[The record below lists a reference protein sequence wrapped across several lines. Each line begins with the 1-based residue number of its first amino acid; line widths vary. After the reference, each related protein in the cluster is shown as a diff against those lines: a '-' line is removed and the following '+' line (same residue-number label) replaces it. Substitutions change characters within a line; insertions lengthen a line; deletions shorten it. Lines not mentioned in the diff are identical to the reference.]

1 MHAIQHRIKHRI
13 SHVSRFAGL
22 AVVVAVLTSCADAPT
37 QRFDGA
43 SPAFD
48 PIAYFEGPTHAWGVL
63 ESRDGTPKSRF
74 RADLVGRRD
83 AGALVLTQDFTFED
97 GRRQQRIW
105 RFHRVDAHRYDATAD
120 GVIGVAT
127 GHVHGNAFRWE
138 YTLQL
143 TPGNPLTRVRMHHWM
158 YLAGDGATL
167 INRVTIRKFGLQVGG
182 TTEYFQRGAAVTPSI
197 TAPP

>member
-1 MHAIQHRIKHRI
+1 MHEIKHQI
-13 SHVSRFAGL
+13 KHVPRFAGL
-22 AVVVAVLTSCADAPT
+22 AVVVAVLASCVDAPT

-63 ESRDGTPKSRF
+63 ESRGGTPKSRF
-74 RADLVGRRD
+74 KAALFGRRD
-83 AGALVLTQDFTFED
+83 GDALVLTQDFTFED

-105 RFHRVDAHRYDATAD
+105 RMRRVDEHRYDATAD

-143 TPGNPLTRVRMHHWM
+143 KPGNPLTRVRMHHWM
-158 YLAGDGATL
+158 YLAGDGSTL
-167 INRVTIRKFGLQVGG
+167 VNRVTIRKFGMQVGG
-182 TTEYFQRGAAVTPSI
+182 TTEYFQRGAAVTTPSI
-197 TAPP
+197 TTPR